1 MGETR
6 AHTSTQSRT
15 HDVSKHTSERNAMPI
30 KIKTTT
36 ILAVLNLVA
45 LFLHQGAYAQGCSDV
60 TRQLNELKQKTA
72 ALALKE
78 EELRTREYVWDHHHH
93 GDDDDKND
101 RRAMH
106 RKLLE
111 SEGVDDLDWPRL
123 NPAPSQVGQNPELQ
137 NLESNE
143 RQLVIED
150 RALQM
155 RMQG

>member
-1 MGETR
+1 
-6 AHTSTQSRT
+6 
-15 HDVSKHTSERNAMPI
+15 MPI

-60 TRQLNELKQKTA
+60 RRQLNELKQKTA

-111 SEGVDDLDWPRL
+111 SEGVDGLDWPRL

>member
-1 MGETR
+1 
-6 AHTSTQSRT
+6 
-15 HDVSKHTSERNAMPI
+15 MPI

-60 TRQLNELKQKTA
+60 RRQLNELKQKTA

-111 SEGVDDLDWPRL
+111 FEGVDGLDWPRL

>member
-1 MGETR
+1 
-6 AHTSTQSRT
+6 
-15 HDVSKHTSERNAMPI
+15 MPI
-30 KIKTTT
+30 KIRTTT

-60 TRQLNELKQKTA
+60 RRQLNELKQKTA

-93 GDDDDKND
+93 GGDDDDKND

-111 SEGVDDLDWPRL
+111 SEGVDGLDWPRL